1 MCVCPQKTAMNVCLQ
16 NDVLGCT
23 GNTVYVY
30 DMRPNFDVLGLGE
43 ECYGNSVLGNVI
55 TTFSI
60 SSN

>member
-1 MCVCPQKTAMNVCLQ
+1 MNVCLQ